1 MKKYNHDSKSR
12 IIKHACSAVLTL
24 SLFAAA
30 SAANAVVALVGGL
43 GNFDAANYEGQNAY
57 GFEIKIEGLQAS
69 DLSQS
74 WTGNKFGNPLIENY
88 ATGVYVRYQS
98 AYSPI
103 ALQFVSATVPMT
115 GSQSFAGTCYMGYPS
130 YTTAGCDHF
139 GVHINYAAM
148 SKATTTSYRWM
159 FEDPANPGHLVGST
173 ATIMVPTPSYS
184 FPNIGTPDIAA
195 TVELPPTPPAPIP
208 QYGNATWVR
217 VFKTELTREV
227 NLNELV
233 DTNPIVPQDAAQ
245 IETGYKLMQASPP
258 PDSGGNHKQNGKLV
272 NQGTPNS
279 GSKAIIRRYESYE
292 YTGAYDAITHEALCA
307 DPTCSVPI
315 STEIGNLLAAQMAA
329 VNINVPSLT
338 VTKVGSGNVASAD
351 KIISC
356 GSKCTSPYAIGTV
369 VALTAQAASNNTF
382 AGWAGVGAELCT
394 GTTLTCNVTIGD
406 AMNISATFNA
416 VVATGGGGGGGGG
429 GGSTAATLTVK
440 TSGGKGTITSNPA
453 GILCGSICSM
463 SLSGKVIA
471 LTATPDAG
479 FHFVNWSGACTGT
492 SCTVVGNTS
501 MSVQANFAKN

>member
-1 MKKYNHDSKSR
+1 
-12 IIKHACSAVLTL
+12 
-24 SLFAAA
+24 
-30 SAANAVVALVGGL
+30 VVAIVGGL
-43 GNFDAANYEGQNAY
+43 GNFDAANYTGQNAY

-74 WTGNKFGNPLIENY
+74 WTGNKFGDPLIENY

-98 AYSPI
+98 AYNPVEM
-103 ALQFVSATVPMT
+103 QFVSATTPMT
-115 GSQSFAGTCYMGYPS
+115 GSGPFGGTCYMGYPS
-130 YTTAGCDHF
+130 YLNAGCDHF
-139 GVHINYAAM
+139 GVHILWTAM
-148 SKATTTSYRWM
+148 AKATTTSYRWM
-159 FEDPANPGHLVGST
+159 FEDPANPGHLIGST
-173 ATIMVPTPSYS
+173 TTIMVMTPTYTIVDPV
-184 FPNIGTPDIAA
+184 TQVLAA

-208 QYGNATWVR
+208 QYGDATWVK

-233 DTNPIVPQDAAQ
+233 DTNAIVPQDAAQ
-245 IETGYKLMQASPP
+245 LETGYKLMQASPP

-272 NQGTPNS
+272 NQGIPNS
-279 GSKAIIRRYESYE
+279 GSKAVIRRYESYE

-315 STEIGNLLAAQMAA
+315 STEIGNILTAQMAA

-338 VTKVGSGNVASAD
+338 VTKAGSGNVASAD
-351 KIISC
+351 KIITC
-356 GSKCTSPYAIGTV
+356 GSKCTSPYALGTV
-369 VALTAQAASNNTF
+369 IALTAQAASNNTF

-394 GTTLTCNVTIGD
+394 GTTLTCIVTISD
-406 AMNISATFNA
+406 AMNITATFNA
-416 VVATGGGGGGGGG
+416 VVATGGG

-463 SLSGKVIA
+463 SLNGKVIA

>member
-1 MKKYNHDSKSR
+1 MKKYKHDSKLR

-30 SAANAVVALVGGL
+30 PAVNAVSFIVGGL
-43 GNFDAANYEGQNAY
+43 GNFDAANYTGQNAY
-57 GFEIKIEGLQAS
+57 GFEIKIEGLQPN
-69 DLSQS
+69 DLSPS
-74 WTGNKFGNPLIENY
+74 FNYNRFGDPLIEKY

-98 AYSPI
+98 AYDPI
-103 ALQFVSATVPMT
+103 AQKFVSATVPMT
-115 GSQSFAGTCYMGYPS
+115 GSTSFAGTCYMGWPS
-130 YTTAGCDHF
+130 YPNAGCDHF
-139 GVHINYAAM
+139 GVHINYSAM
-148 SKATTTSYRWM
+148 LKPITTTYRWM
-159 FEDPANPGHLVGST
+159 IEDAANPGHLVGAT
-173 ATIMVPTPSYS
+173 TTIMVPTPIYS
-184 FPNIGTPDIAA
+184 FPDTQVLTA

-208 QYGNATWVR
+208 QYGDATWVK
-217 VFKTELTREV
+217 VFKTELTRAV

-233 DTNPIVPQDAAQ
+233 DTNAIVPQDATKL
-245 IETGYKLMQASPP
+245 ETGYKLMQASPP
-258 PDSGGNHKQNGKLV
+258 PDSGGKHKQNGKLI

-279 GSKAIIRRYESYE
+279 GSKAVIRRYETYE

-315 STEIGNLLAAQMAA
+315 STEIGNILVAQMAA

-338 VTKVGSGNVASAD
+338 VAKVGSGNVASAD

-356 GSKCTSPYAIGTV
+356 GSKCTSLYALGTV
-369 VALTAQAASNNTF
+369 VALTAQAASNNIF

-394 GTTLTCNVTIGD
+394 GTTLTCNVTISD
-406 AMNISATFNA
+406 AMNITATFNA
-416 VVATGGGGGGGGG
+416 VVATGGG

-463 SLSGKVIA
+463 SLSGTVIA

-492 SCTVVGNTS
+492 SCTVVGNTN